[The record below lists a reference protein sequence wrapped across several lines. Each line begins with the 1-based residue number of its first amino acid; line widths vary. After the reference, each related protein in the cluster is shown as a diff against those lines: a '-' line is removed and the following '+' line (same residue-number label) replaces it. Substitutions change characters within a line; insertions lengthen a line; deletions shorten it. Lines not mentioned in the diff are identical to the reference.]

1 MVLPH
6 TQKEKTIEILKIK
19 LDFLTRDLKKTSD
32 LINQLQNDGKMDVSQ
47 YEFENKNLAKMVKNT
62 KINTIDLEK
71 RKTNITDEIRI
82 LEKEIKKITR
92 NNRMMVSMYVF
103 PVVAM
108 SILLYFALGG
118 LDNQPIQREYF
129 SSNYLIQNLKGDTI
143 DTWVSWHLSQGK
155 ILYVNIVNAEKYPE
169 KIDAIK
175 DVILSIDSIE
185 IDDSLLHKGPIG
197 QSSTYYQGWSG
208 ALNSIKQQTVFYIPQ
223 KIEINTVSDGS
234 GDIIITLTN
243 LKSSDGFSGFTK
255 SLIDENEHQI
265 LKSQITI
272 YETDRLSMEQFKT
285 ILRHEF
291 GHALGLAH
299 STDPEDLMHPTI
311 ETNYPYIS
319 ECDIDAIKALY
330 NGEQNSQVLCQK

>member
-1 MVLPH
+1 MPH
-6 TQKEKTIEILKIK
+6 TQKEKTIEILRIK

-32 LINQLQNDGKMDVSQ
+32 LIDQLQNGGKIDVSQ
-47 YEFENKNLAKMVKNT
+47 SEFENKNLAKMVKDT

-82 LEKEIKKITR
+82 LEKKIKKITR
-92 NNRMMVSMYVF
+92 TNRMIVSMYMF

-108 SILLYFALGG
+108 SILLYFALGN
-118 LDNQPIQREYF
+118 LDNQPIQGEYF

-143 DTWVSWHLSQGK
+143 DTWISWHLSQGK

-175 DVILSIDSIE
+175 DVILSMESIE
-185 IDDSLLHKGPIG
+185 IDDSLLHKGLAG

-208 ALNSIKQQTVFYIPQ
+208 ALKSIEQQTVFYIPQ
-223 KIEINTVSDGS
+223 KIEISTVSDGS
-234 GDIIITLTN
+234 GDIVITLTN
-243 LKSSDGFSGFTK
+243 LKNPDGYSGFTK
-255 SLIDENEHQI
+255 SLVDENEHQI

-272 YETDRLSMEQFKT
+272 HESDRLSMEQFKT

-299 STDPEDLMHPTI
+299 STAPEDLMAPVIATD
-311 ETNYPYIS
+311 YPYIS
-319 ECDIDAIKALY
+319 ECDLDAIHHLY
-330 NGEQNSQVLCQK
+330 DGGESSKVVCKK